1 MRLSFKSDATGSEL
15 NMFKNVLTKVLGDP
29 SQKTIKSLTPLV
41 EEVNALEPETKRKS
55 NGELRDAVTRFRA
68 EIAEETAALRRG
80 FTDRR
85 TERDAASGD
94 TRRRLEIEVERLEK
108 DLLKLEATLMEG
120 IMPQV
125 FASVREASV
134 RATGLRHYDVQ
145 VVGGAVL
152 HRGSVVEM
160 RTGEGKTL
168 VATLPVVLN
177 ALTGHG
183 VHVVTVNDYLA
194 KRDAQWMGP
203 IYHMLGLSVGVTQS
217 AGGGRPDEASYQFDP
232 DYQASDDRYLYL
244 RPITRRQAYHCDI
257 TYGTN
262 NEFGFDY
269 LRDNMV
275 YDLSQMTQRDLY
287 YAIIDEVDNIL
298 IDEARTPLII
308 SGPAEESSSLYGE
321 FASVVRQLRP
331 SSPQSVEAKE
341 PDGDYAVDEKSRIVT
356 LTEAGVEKVERSLG
370 IDNLYGPEHWQKT
383 PYLDNALRAHVLY
396 HKDRDY
402 IVQDGQVIIVDEFT
416 GRLMHGRRY
425 SEGLHQAI
433 EAKEGVAVQRES
445 LTLATVTFQNFFR
458 MYNRL
463 AGMTGTAA
471 TEAEEFGK
479 IYDLDVV
486 VLPTNI
492 EYRAMQGELET
503 VTRHENGVEITTYQ
517 SPETGRAYWKR
528 IDYPDQVYKSP
539 QAKFKAVVE
548 EIADAHAQGR
558 PVLVGTVAI
567 ETSEYLAGLLKR
579 RGVSH
584 QVLNAKQHERE
595 ALIITQAGAPGA
607 VTIAT
612 NMAGR
617 GVDILLGGNPEGMA
631 RDQLRKEE
639 IDITQISS
647 LAWNEAID
655 MLRRGQNP
663 TEKYP
668 ERWAEVLAEKHA
680 RCEQNKQHVLE
691 LGGLHVIGTERHEAR
706 RIDNQLRGRAGRQG
720 DPGSSRFYLA
730 LQDDLMRRFGG
741 QRVAN
746 IMESLGVEEDIPIEA
761 GLVSKS
767 IESAQTRVEG
777 HNFDIRKHLLEYDDV
792 VNQQREVIYAQR
804 RRILSSPNLRDAIL
818 TMVTDELHQLLAT
831 ATASEDPDEWEF
843 VTLHSAVRAIMP
855 LPATMTA
862 ARWST
867 MDPHDMEQELIDL
880 AEQFYAEKEQSLGSE
895 VMRQL
900 ERAVMLRVVDNLW
913 IRHLT
918 DLDALREGIGLR
930 AFGQQD
936 PLVAF
941 KREAHEMYSQLMGA
955 IQHDIIHA
963 IYRAQLVTA
972 PQARQMQ
979 AMHPSSGNGDSIR
992 RPIRSEKRPGRND
1005 PCWCGSGKK
1014 YKHCHM
1020 RQDTAALQPAET
1032 KATSQPVSSKQSQ
1045 KPRRRRRH

>member
-1 MRLSFKSDATGSEL
+1 
-15 NMFKNVLTKVLGDP
+15 MFRNAFTKVLGDP
-29 SQKTIKSLTPLV
+29 NRKTISGLTPLV
-41 EEVNALEPETKRKS
+41 EEVNALETEMERKS
-55 NGELRDAVTRFRA
+55 DDELRDMIARFRA
-68 EIAEETAALRRG
+68 DIAEETAVLRG
-80 FTDRR
+80 ELKDRR
-85 TERDAASGD
+85 AERDAAGGD
-94 TRRRLEIEVERLEK
+94 ARRRLEIDVERLEK
-108 DLLKLEATLMEG
+108 NLLKLETTLMQE

-125 FASVREASV
+125 FAAVREASV
-134 RATGLRHYDVQ
+134 RTTGLRHYDVQ
-145 VVGGAVL
+145 LVGGAVL

-168 VATLPVVLN
+168 VATMPVVLN
-177 ALTGHG
+177 ALTGRG
-183 VHVVTVNDYLA
+183 VHLVTVNDYLA

-203 IYHMLGLSVGVTQS
+203 IYHMLGLTLGVVQS
-217 AGGGRPDEASYQFDP
+217 AGGGRPDEASYEFDP

-244 RPITRRQAYHCDI
+244 KPVTRRQAYHCDI

-275 YDLSQMTQRDLY
+275 FDLGQMTQRELH

-308 SGPAEESSSLYGE
+308 SGPAEESSDLYRE
-321 FASVVRQLRP
+321 FASVVRQLKT
-331 SSPQSVEAKE
+331 SSPQSVEEKE
-341 PDGDYAVDEKSRIVT
+341 PDGDYALDEKARIVT
-356 LTEAGVEKVERSLG
+356 LTEAGVEKVERTIG

-402 IVQDGQVIIVDEFT
+402 IVQNGQVIIVDEFT

-433 EAKEGVAVQRES
+433 EAKEGVTVQRES

-458 MYNRL
+458 MYDKL
-463 AGMTGTAA
+463 SGMTGTAA

-479 IYDLDVV
+479 IYNLDVV
-486 VLPTNI
+486 VLPTNV
-492 EYRAMQGELET
+492 EYRAIQGDLQT
-503 VTRHENGVEITTYQ
+503 VTRHEAGVEITTYEN
-517 SPETGRAYWKR
+517 PATGEVFWKR

-539 QAKFKAVVE
+539 QAKFKAAVD
-548 EIADAHAQGR
+548 EIAEAHAQGR

-567 ETSEYLAGLLKR
+567 ETSEYLSALLKR
-579 RGVSH
+579 QGVQH

-595 ALIITQAGAPGA
+595 ALIITQAGVPGA

-639 IDITQISS
+639 FDLTEIPS
-647 LAWNEAID
+647 LAWNDAID
-655 MLRRGQNP
+655 MLRRGQDP
-663 TEKYP
+663 TEKYA
-668 ERWAEVLAEKHA
+668 ERWAEVLSEKHTL
-680 RCEQNKQHVLE
+680 CEQNKKKVLE
-691 LGGLHVIGTERHEAR
+691 QGGLHVVGTERHEAR

-720 DPGSSRFYLA
+720 DQGSSRFYLS

-746 IMESLGVEEDIPIEA
+746 IMGSLGVEEDIPIEA

-804 RRILSSPNLRDAIL
+804 RRILSSPNLRNTIL
-818 TMVTDELHQLLAT
+818 TMVTDELGQLIAT
-831 ATASEDPDEWEF
+831 TTASEDPDEWDF
-843 VTLHSAVRAIMP
+843 VTLHNAVRAIMP

-862 ARWST
+862 SRWRE
-867 MDPHDMEQELIDL
+867 MDLDEIEDGLVEL
-880 AEQFYAEKEQSLGSE
+880 AERTYDEKEQGLGPD

-913 IRHLT
+913 VRHLT
-918 DLDALREGIGLR
+918 DLDQLREGIGLR

-941 KREAHEMYSQLMGA
+941 KREAHEMYNQLLGA

-963 IYRAQLVTA
+963 IYRAQVVAA
-972 PQARQMQ
+972 PQPRQMR
-979 AMHPSSGNGDSIR
+979 AVHPSSGDGSGERKPAR
-992 RPIRSEKRPGRND
+992 REKRPGRND

-1020 RQDTAALQPAET
+1020 RADTTAGQPEGIQ
-1032 KATSQPVSSKQSQ
+1032 ATPEQTSKKVSA
-1045 KPRRRRRH
+1045 KPRRRRRR